1 LDGAL
6 AKNLRFAKNY
16 CPKVKK
22 KFRGHLGG
30 KNAGLT
36 GRMVPGYYL
45 SDYFGT
51 TFAKIRLSCNSL
63 KILN

>member
-1 LDGAL
+1 MDGAL
-6 AKNLRFAKNY
+6 PKNMRSAKNY
-16 CPKVKK
+16 CPKFKIN
-22 KFRGHLGG
+22 FQGGLGD
-30 KNAGLT
+30 KNAGLAV
-36 GRMVPGYYL
+36 RIVPCPHL

>member
-1 LDGAL
+1 MAL
-6 AKNLRFAKNY
+6 
-16 CPKVKK
+16 CPKTCVLLKIIAQSSKK
-22 KFRGHLGG
+22 KFRGGLGG
-30 KNAGLT
+30 KNTKLAV
-36 GRMVPGYYL
+36 RMVPGHYL